1 MATRRPLVQIAG
13 DIQELPLGDQLDVSI
28 IPPVSASPAG
38 LSGQVQYNNNGS
50 LGGAANLLIS
60 SEGDPLIQVVDGRL
74 APAIPPVDR
83 LVLFGRRF
91 GPSGGRVMVAAM
103 GPSGMDYVLQPSI
116 WRQKISRW
124 NAAGGSTTVP
134 GVDGMPAI
142 STGGMAISRGVATT
156 NALTRAKRIGY
167 VSSTTAGNYAGVY
180 QAVAQYTL
188 GNGLVGGFFMSCR
201 FGVSDTILRSA
212 ARTFVGMSSSTVAP
226 TNVDP
231 ATLTNSIG
239 IGHTASD
246 TNWYFYYG
254 GTTAQKR
261 MDLGSNFPINN
272 TDLLDFSL
280 WSPPDA
286 NGVIYF
292 CLERIALNA
301 LYITYGTINSNGS
314 AVYLPSNT
322 TLLAFRAWR
331 NNNTAAAAVGIDIS
345 SIYLETDW

>member
-1 MATRRPLVQIAG
+1 MVTRRPLVQVAG
-13 DIQELPLGDQLDVSI
+13 DIQEIPLGDQLDSSVV
-28 IPPVSASPAG
+28 PPAMVTVGG
-38 LSGQVQYNNNGS
+38 LSGQVQYNDNGS

-60 SEGDPLIQVVDGRL
+60 SEGDPLIQVVNGRL
-74 APAIPPVDR
+74 TPAIPPVDR
-83 LVLFGRRF
+83 LVLFGKRF

-116 WRQKISRW
+116 WCQKVSRW
-124 NAAGGSTTVP
+124 NAAGGTNTVP
-134 GVDGMPAI
+134 GVDGMPAL
-142 STGGMAISRGVATT
+142 STGGTATSRAVDTT

-167 VSSTTAGNYAGVY
+167 VSSTTAGSYAGAY
-180 QAVAQYTL
+180 QAAAQFTL
-188 GNGLVGGFFMSCR
+188 GNGTVGGFFMSCR
-201 FGVSDTILRSA
+201 FGVSDAKLQSA
-212 ARTFVGMSSSTVAP
+212 ARTFVGMSSATAAP

-254 GTTAQKR
+254 GTTAQTR
-261 MDLGSNFPINN
+261 MNLGSNFPIN
-272 TDLLDFSL
+272 TSDLLDFSL
-280 WSPPDA
+280 WSPPNA
-286 NGVIYF
+286 KGVIYF
-292 CLERIALNA
+292 YLERIALDSR
-301 LYITYGTINSNGS
+301 YITFGTINSNGS
-314 AVYLPSNT
+314 AVYLPSDT

>member
-1 MATRRPLVQIAG
+1 MAIRRPLVAVDG
-13 DIQELPLGDQLDVSI
+13 DIQEIPLGDQLDSSVV
-28 IPPVSASPAG
+28 PPAMGTVGG

-60 SEGDPLIQVVDGRL
+60 SEGDPLIQVVDGRST
-74 APAIPPVDR
+74 PAIPSVDR

-91 GPSGGRVMVAAM
+91 GPSGGRVMLAAM
-103 GPSGMDYVLQPSI
+103 GPSGMDYTLQPSI
-116 WRQKISRW
+116 WCQKVSRW
-124 NAAGGSTTVP
+124 NAAGGANTVP
-134 GVDGMPAI
+134 GVDGMPAL
-142 STGGMAISRGVATT
+142 STGGTATSRAVATT

-167 VSSTTAGNYAGVY
+167 VSSATAGSYGGVY
-180 QAVAQYTL
+180 QAAAQFTL

-201 FGVSDTILRSA
+201 FGVSDDTLQTA
-212 ARTFVGMSSSTVAP
+212 ARTFVGMSSSVAAP

-261 MDLGSNFPINN
+261 MNLGSNFPINN
-272 TDLLDFSL
+272 TDFLDFSL
-280 WSPPDA
+280 WSPPNA

-292 CLERIALNA
+292 CLERITLNA
-301 LYITYGTINSNGS
+301 QYITYGTINSNGS
-314 AVYLPSNT
+314 AVYLPSST

-331 NNNTAAAAVGIDIS
+331 TNNTAAAAVGIDIS

>member
-1 MATRRPLVQIAG
+1 MAIRRPLVAVDG
-13 DIQELPLGDQLDVSI
+13 DIQEIPLGDQLDSSVV
-28 IPPVSASPAG
+28 PPAMVTVGG
-38 LSGQVQYNNNGS
+38 LSGQVQYNDNGS

-74 APAIPPVDR
+74 TPAIPPVDR

-116 WRQKISRW
+116 WRQKVSRW
-124 NAAGGSTTVP
+124 NAAGDANTVP
-134 GVDGMPAI
+134 GVDGMPAL
-142 STGGMAISRGVATT
+142 STGGTATSRAVATT
-156 NALTRAKRIGY
+156 NALTRAKRLGY
-167 VSSTTAGNYAGVY
+167 VSSATAGSYAGVY
-180 QAVAQYTL
+180 QAAAQFTL
-188 GNGLVGGFFMSCR
+188 GNGTAGGFFMSCR
-201 FGVSDTILRSA
+201 FGVSDATLQSA
-212 ARTFVGMSSSTVAP
+212 ARTFVGMSSATAAP

-261 MDLGSNFPINN
+261 MNLGSNFPIN
-272 TDLLDFSL
+272 TSDLLDFSL
-280 WSPPDA
+280 WSPPNA
-286 NGVIYF
+286 IGVIYF
-292 CLERIALNA
+292 YLERIALNA
-301 LYITYGTINSNGS
+301 RYITYGTINSNGS

-331 NNNTAAAAVGIDIS
+331 NNNTAAAAVGLDIS

>member
-1 MATRRPLVQIAG
+1 MVTRRPLVQVAG

-38 LSGQVQYNNNGS
+38 LSGQVQYNDNGS

-60 SEGDPLIQVVDGRL
+60 SEGDPLIQVVDRRST
-74 APAIPPVDR
+74 PAIPPVDR

-134 GVDGMPAI
+134 GVDGMPALTT
-142 STGGMAISRGVATT
+142 TGTATARTVATT

-167 VSSTTAGNYAGVY
+167 VSSTQAGNVASVRE
-180 QAVAQYTL
+180 AAAQYTL

-201 FGVSDTILRSA
+201 FGVSDATLQTA
-212 ARTFVGMSSSTVAP
+212 ARTFVGMSSSTAAP

-254 GTTAQKR
+254 GTTAQTR
-261 MDLGSNFPINN
+261 MNLGSNFPINN
-272 TDLLDFSL
+272 TDFLDFSL
-280 WSPPDA
+280 WSPPNA

-292 CLERIALNA
+292 YLERLTLSSI
-301 LYITYGTINSNGS
+301 YITHGTINSNGS
-314 AVYLPSNT
+314 AVYLPSST

-331 NNNTAAAAVGIDIS
+331 TNNTAAAAVGIDIS